1 MRRILV
7 RLVALSALAASVLA
21 LGTTVAQAKTSGA
34 HFMSDTS
41 ATVADNGSLS
51 VFIDEAGVGQED
63 VSYTL
68 AWSAT
73 ADYGCVNG
81 GGNHPQA
88 TNKETS
94 STGGSE
100 TFSESPINGRVM
112 ATVSV
117 TGTPPPAPAGFSC
130 PSGQTLVL
138 ARVSYTATLTDTT
151 NHASTTLGASRTFF
165 TFKK

>member
-7 RLVALSALAASVLA
+7 RLAALSALGVSVVA

-34 HFMSDTS
+34 HFMPDTS

-73 ADYGCVNG
+73 ADYGCLNG

-94 STGGSE
+94 STGGSQ
-100 TFSESPINGRVM
+100 TFSESPI
-112 ATVSV
+112 
-117 TGTPPPAPAGFSC
+117 
-130 PSGQTLVL
+130 
-138 ARVSYTATLTDTT
+138 
-151 NHASTTLGASRTFF
+151 
-165 TFKK
+165 